1 MDDYFG
7 IILFAWIVIAP
18 TVGLAV
24 LGRSDH
30 RTPYRGSPDSVRR
43 TTGVQAE

>member
-24 LGRSDH
+24 LGRSER
-30 RTPYRGSPDSVRR
+30 RTPYRGSSDAMRR